1 MLISVERVY
10 HKHVTEHF
18 RKIGFTIEWVLGGG
32 CPWLSSHHT
41 VKYEC
46 LRWLLVAT
54 VGKEYS
60 CELLSFWDSS
70 VVLGQHDKPEMVSF
84 DGVFLDLCKRWL
96 VIVENKIDGI
106 IAISFANLYNLGSFL
121 QVVNHLVEDSS
132 TILSFST
139 NQLRS
144 IFPDLKSILEST
156 RWLTH
161 LGEIFRGLS
170 SDINNDLFWNGNGSP
185 CSWVELTLI

>member
-1 MLISVERVY
+1 
-10 HKHVTEHF
+10 
-18 RKIGFTIEWVLGGG
+18 
-32 CPWLSSHHT
+32 
-41 VKYEC
+41 
-46 LRWLLVAT
+46 VAT

-96 VIVENKIDGI
+96 VIVENEIDGI

-132 TILSFST
+132 TILGLST
-139 NQLRS
+139 N
-144 IFPDLKSILEST
+144 
-156 RWLTH
+156 
-161 LGEIFRGLS
+161 
-170 SDINNDLFWNGNGSP
+170 
-185 CSWVELTLI
+185 